1 MKMFPMVNASNTGE
15 KPRAETLGQTPLYN
29 FHQNEYLNK
38 NKFPEPHICSQKNK
52 TIPQINT
59 KTIFKSHKVAKAVW
73 KRVNS
78 IGSSKITGCLPTV
91 ETELKSDE

>member
-38 NKFPEPHICSQKNK
+38 NKFPEPHICSQKK
-52 TIPQINT
+52 TRL
-59 KTIFKSHKVAKAVW
+59 SHK
-73 KRVNS
+73 
-78 IGSSKITGCLPTV
+78 
-91 ETELKSDE
+91 